1 MSFYIQFDKLD
12 GDIGGDIYL
21 LIIIIINTRQT
32 RVNQGQQLV
41 LFLTLLHE
49 INVHVET
56 GIYSSVTGS
65 ADFTV

>member
-49 INVHVET
+49 INVHVESLET
-56 GIYSSVTGS
+56 GI
-65 ADFTV
+65 